1 MPTKSFNDASIEKI
15 KKSKCRM
22 EHETNKSGD
31 CCCCA
36 ARIFIVNKK
45 VDSTEPNSKGENEI
59 KKKTNMVSTVI
70 SKLGS

>member
-1 MPTKSFNDASIEKI
+1 
-15 KKSKCRM
+15 M

-70 SKLGS
+70 SKLGSWVIDENTDFYRIVIIQFTK